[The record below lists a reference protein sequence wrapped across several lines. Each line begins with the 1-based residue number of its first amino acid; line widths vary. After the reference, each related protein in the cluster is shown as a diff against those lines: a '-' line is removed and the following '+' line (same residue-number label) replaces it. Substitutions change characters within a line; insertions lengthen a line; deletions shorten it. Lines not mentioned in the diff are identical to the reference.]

1 MSGHAITRK
10 FVLGEK
16 TRNYRGEQFT
26 EFTGKI
32 KNPDGTAL
40 LITIT
45 TNKNDGSL
53 TYTSKDGTA
62 LLYGRVTKV
71 KGGRNGGGSI

>member
-1 MSGHAITRK
+1 MNGHAVTRK
-10 FVLGEK
+10 FVLGAK
-16 TRNYRGEQFT
+16 TRKYRGEEYT

-40 LITIT
+40 LITVT
-45 TNKNDGSL
+45 TNKNDGAI
-53 TYTSKDGTA
+53 TYTAKDGTP
-62 LLYGRVTKV
+62 LIYGRVTKV